1 MLIHSFLLA
10 STLSLAVSG
19 VSATAA
25 ADSAEFFVPGR
36 FIVEYQPELTKRST
50 LTASNPHEDFHQ
62 ALAAI
67 HPAGGVRSHFNYSSP
82 LFTGASFSIHDS
94 PDAIAR
100 LKSLPNVLNIWP
112 VKRFDVLQTDAT
124 DMKQTSHAFGERNW
138 NPHAHTGVAEL
149 HSKGLSGQNITI
161 AIIDTG
167 VDYTHPALGGGIG
180 PGHKIVGGY
189 NFVGPL
195 SGTSSNNK
203 TGPSNSQ
210 IDQYNPLD
218 CQGHGTHVAGI
229 IAAKDDQNIVGVAPN
244 ATIRAYK
251 IFGCSGGTSED
262 IVIAALQTAFRD
274 GADIITASV
283 GLSGQGLLDG
293 PANLIASRLVEYGVF
308 VSIAAGNSGIE
319 GPRYP
324 SSPGAGEYVTAVG
337 SAESNAILTWNA
349 TAHSSS
355 GESITFKYSTARG
368 VLPNI
373 SDTTFPVDFLADNA
387 DDCTALAAHAANG
400 SALLLPLSSA
410 CENAKLYTA
419 AQNNGYKVVLRYTDN
434 PLKYSVPTYSV
445 QGFSIDV
452 FGIAADLGAWARNQ
466 TKAGHNLTISLDTL
480 AAQPGVIEA
489 DTPRYVT
496 LSVNKHFPPYS
507 HVSLSPTFGKSTF
520 TLNAN
525 STADIA
531 VNFTIPSSLSAAFAP
546 VFQGKIVITGNNGD
560 SLGVPYVGTLLTANT
575 SSATYGTWSTD
586 SDRPRIY
593 GFDASS
599 GSSFEVTD
607 EKTPAQIISSSNV
620 TPQLVFSLADAAS
633 YLTFGLVDA
642 DFSLESNFSAPLVPN
657 KNGFINHLSGNTFDD
672 GFPAAFI
679 GRTTNDAII
688 PLKFFANGSDI
699 PSGSYRVVGALL
711 PAPYR
716 PEVNVTANWVTYL
729 SAPFQYTNDGVD
741 NSTSRYAPLNTRS
754 GAVIFTEKTV
764 SSASSG
770 ASYLESPYDPVE
782 ISIRMRG
789 SNITKGTTAE
799 IGLPSELTGFPDQL
813 NGWSKK
819 FEKIA
824 NITIAPPT
832 NSSSGSTVKFLFLKD
847 VETRDLEGALSLYA
861 RLKDPKQYAS
871 GGAHRVFF
879 GFTDGANGVSY
890 SSLTVGS
897 ASSNLTPALKINEP
911 LGGNTDIKV
920 LEVAIPTQEWTRG
933 KVTYILPD
941 DSKFDAGLLES
952 DAQLLQINTPA
963 DSAISSNVSFT
974 YKIVES
980 NKLTVDLVVNSG
992 KPSTVRL
999 AVPVPAAQFPAGGF
1013 HQFQATV
1020 LLEDTTS
1027 SSDVVYNLRAVLA
1040 DALPIREEEVMF
1052 RGTDFTFV
1060 QDAYAAKSYEHIPA
1074 YLREAYY
1081 AQFSRRYD
1089 RKGAQAQ
1096 FFGRPYDRKEA
1107 QAQFFGRPY
1116 DRKEAQAQFFGRPYD
1131 RKEAQA
1137 QFFGRPYDRK
1147 EAQAQFFGRPYDRKE
1162 AQAQFFGRPYDRK
1175 EAQAQFFGRPYDR
1188 KEAQAQ
1194 FFDRPYELKNA
1205 EAQFFGRP
1213 YDRKEAQAQFFDRP
1227 YELKNAEAQ
1236 FFGRPYDRKEAQAQF
1251 FDRPYEL
1258 KNAEA
1263 QFFGRPYDRKE
1274 AQAQF
1279 FGRPYDRKEAQ
1290 AQFFDR
1296 PYELKN
1302 AEAQFFGR
1310 PYDRKEAQAEFFGR
1324 PYDRKEAQAQFF
1336 DRPYELKNAEAQF
1349 FGRPYDRKE
1358 AQAQFF
1364 GRPYDRKEAQAQFFD
1379 RPYELKNAEAQFFG
1393 RPYDRKQAEA
1403 QFWGKPYDRKEAQA
1417 QFFDRPYELKN
1428 AEAQFGGRPYDR
1440 KEAEAQFFDRPF
1452 ELKGKAE
1459 NVEAQFGLRYDRK
1472 AAEAQF
1478 GGRPYDRKEAEAQ
1491 SLNKPSESK
1500 GKAENVEAE
1509 FGRRYHR
1516 RDTEPQFFDRP
1527 FELKGQTENVDR
1539 KEGKT
1544 QFFDRPF
1551 ELKDAEAQF
1560 FDRPFELKGAEAQFF
1575 DRPFELKG
1583 AEAQFFDRPFE
1594 LKGAEAQF
1602 FDRPF
1607 ELKGAEAQF
1616 WGKPY
1621 DRKEAQ
1627 AQFFDRPFELKGAEA
1642 QFFDR
1647 PFELKGAEAQFF
1659 DRPFELK
1666 GAEAQFFDRP
1676 FELKGA
1682 EAQFFDRPF
1691 ELKGAEAQFFDRPFE
1706 LKGAE
1711 AQFFDRPFE
1720 LKGAEAQFFDRPF
1733 ELKGAEAQ
1741 FFDRPFELKGAEAQF
1756 FDRPFELK
1764 GAEAQ
1769 FWGKPYD
1776 RKEAQAQFF
1785 DRPFELKGAEAQFFD
1800 RPFEL
1805 KGAEA
1810 QFFDRPFE
1818 LKGAEAQFFDRPFE
1832 LKGAE
1837 AQFFDRPF
1845 ELKGAEAQ
1853 FFDRPFELKGA
1864 EAQFFD
1870 RPFELKGAET
1880 QFFDRPFE
1888 LKGKAENVDRKEG
1901 KAQFF
1906 DRPFELK
1913 GAEAQ
1918 FFDRPFE
1925 LKGNAE
1931 NVEAQFGRGPYDRKD
1946 AQAQFFD
1953 RPFELK
1959 DSDKAKANAQNMEA
1973 QFGRPYDRKDAD
1985 KFGTAGA
1992 PYYYYK
1998 NADNVRKEEYLKND
2012 AEAIG
2017 FGVEWF

>member
-1 MLIHSFLLA
+1 MAPLIQQGAGFVNAERVVNSRSVIA
-10 STLSLAVSG
+10 SKPSLNLGSSSILTTNFTITLQNFN
-19 VSATAA
+19 
-25 ADSAEFFVPGR
+25 D
-36 FIVEYQPELTKRST
+36 QPVIY
-50 LTASNPHEDFHQ
+50 N
-62 ALAAI
+62 
-67 HPAGGVRSHFNYSSP
+67 
-82 LFTGASFSIHDS
+82 
-94 PDAIAR
+94 
-100 LKSLPNVLNIWP
+100 
-112 VKRFDVLQTDAT
+112 
-124 DMKQTSHAFGERNW
+124 
-138 NPHAHTGVAEL
+138 
-149 HSKGLSGQNITI
+149 LS
-161 AIIDTG
+161 
-167 VDYTHPALGGGIG
+167 
-180 PGHKIVGGY
+180 
-189 NFVGPL
+189 
-195 SGTSSNNK
+195 
-203 TGPSNSQ
+203 
-210 IDQYNPLD
+210 
-218 CQGHGTHVAGI
+218 HVA
-229 IAAKDDQNIVGVAPN
+229 AVTVL
-244 ATIRAYK
+244 TR
-251 IFGCSGGTSED
+251 GT
-262 IVIAALQTAFRD
+262 A
-274 GADIITASV
+274 
-283 GLSGQGLLDG
+283 
-293 PANLIASRLVEYGVF
+293 
-308 VSIAAGNSGIE
+308 
-319 GPRYP
+319 
-324 SSPGAGEYVTAVG
+324 
-337 SAESNAILTWNA
+337 
-349 TAHSSS
+349 
-355 GESITFKYSTARG
+355 
-368 VLPNI
+368 
-373 SDTTFPVDFLADNA
+373 
-387 DDCTALAAHAANG
+387 
-400 SALLLPLSSA
+400 
-410 CENAKLYTA
+410 
-419 AQNNGYKVVLRYTDN
+419 
-434 PLKYSVPTYSV
+434 
-445 QGFSIDV
+445 
-452 FGIAADLGAWARNQ
+452 
-466 TKAGHNLTISLDTL
+466 
-480 AAQPGVIEA
+480 
-489 DTPRYVT
+489 

-520 TLNAN
+520 TVNAN

-620 TPQLVFSLADAAS
+620 TPQLVFGLADAAS

-741 NSTSRYAPLNTRS
+741 NGTSRYAPLNTRS

-1175 EAQAQFFGRPYDR
+1175 EAQAQFF
-1188 KEAQAQ
+1188 
-1194 FFDRPYELKNA
+1194 
-1205 EAQFFGRP
+1205 
-1213 YDRKEAQAQFFDRP
+1213 
-1227 YELKNAEAQ
+1227 
-1236 FFGRPYDRKEAQAQF
+1236 
-1251 FDRPYEL
+1251 
-1258 KNAEA
+1258 
-1263 QFFGRPYDRKE
+1263 
-1274 AQAQF
+1274 
-1279 FGRPYDRKEAQ
+1279 
-1290 AQFFDR
+1290 
-1296 PYELKN
+1296 
-1302 AEAQFFGR
+1302 
-1310 PYDRKEAQAEFFGR
+1310 
-1324 PYDRKEAQAQFF
+1324 

-1459 NVEAQFGLRYDRK
+1459 NVEAQFGRRYDRK

-1527 FELKGQTENVDR
+1527 FELKGQAENVDR

-1594 LKGAEAQF
+1594 LKGAEA
-1602 FDRPF
+1602 
-1607 ELKGAEAQF
+1607 
-1616 WGKPY
+1616 
-1621 DRKEAQ
+1621 
-1627 AQFFDRPFELKGAEA
+1627 
-1642 QFFDR
+1642 
-1647 PFELKGAEAQFF
+1647 
-1659 DRPFELK
+1659 
-1666 GAEAQFFDRP
+1666 
-1676 FELKGA
+1676 
-1682 EAQFFDRPF
+1682 
-1691 ELKGAEAQFFDRPFE
+1691 
-1706 LKGAE
+1706 
-1711 AQFFDRPFE
+1711 
-1720 LKGAEAQFFDRPF
+1720 
-1733 ELKGAEAQ
+1733 
-1741 FFDRPFELKGAEAQF
+1741 
-1756 FDRPFELK
+1756 
-1764 GAEAQ
+1764 
-1769 FWGKPYD
+1769 
-1776 RKEAQAQFF
+1776 
-1785 DRPFELKGAEAQFFD
+1785 
-1800 RPFEL
+1800 
-1805 KGAEA
+1805 
-1810 QFFDRPFE
+1810 
-1818 LKGAEAQFFDRPFE
+1818 
-1832 LKGAE
+1832 
-1837 AQFFDRPF
+1837 
-1845 ELKGAEAQ
+1845 
-1853 FFDRPFELKGA
+1853 
-1864 EAQFFD
+1864 
-1870 RPFELKGAET
+1870 

-1973 QFGRPYDRKDAD
+1973 QFGRPYDRKEAD